1 MRVISGK
8 AKGKLLVAPEGMD
21 TRPITAMMKE
31 ALFSMWQFRL
41 MDSSFLDL
49 FAGSGSMG
57 IEALSRGAS
66 NVVFVEKSKK
76 AIDVIKKN
84 LKNCNFTENYQVC
97 QDDVF
102 KRVELLK
109 EDGQKFDIIYMD
121 PPYTVDEIFVPVL
134 ECVALSEIL
143 DSDGILAIRSR
154 KEKELPETVGKLV
167 KYKLKTYGISTIH
180 FYKYQEGE

>member
-8 AKGKLLVAPEGMD
+8 AKGKLLVAPEGLD

-31 ALFSMWQFRL
+31 ALFSMWQFKL

-57 IEALSRGAS
+57 IEAISRGAS
-66 NVVFVEKSKK
+66 NVAFVEKSKK

-84 LKNCNFTENYQVC
+84 IKNCNFTDGYTVYH
-97 QDDVF
+97 DDVF
-102 KRVELLK
+102 NRVNVLK
-109 EDGQKFDIIYMD
+109 ENGQKFDIIYMD

-134 ECVALSEIL
+134 ECVALAEIL
-143 DSDGILAIRSR
+143 EEGGELAIRSK
-154 KEKELPETVGKLV
+154 KEKELPETVGRLY
-167 KYKLKTYGISTIH
+167 KYKTRTYGISTIH
-180 FYKYQEGE
+180 FYKYNVE

>member
-8 AKGKLLVAPEGMD
+8 AKGKLLVAPEGLD

-31 ALFSMWQFRL
+31 ALFSMWQFHL

-84 LKNCNFTENYQVC
+84 L
-97 QDDVF
+97 
-102 KRVELLK
+102 
-109 EDGQKFDIIYMD
+109 
-121 PPYTVDEIFVPVL
+121 
-134 ECVALSEIL
+134 
-143 DSDGILAIRSR
+143 
-154 KEKELPETVGKLV
+154 
-167 KYKLKTYGISTIH
+167 
-180 FYKYQEGE
+180 